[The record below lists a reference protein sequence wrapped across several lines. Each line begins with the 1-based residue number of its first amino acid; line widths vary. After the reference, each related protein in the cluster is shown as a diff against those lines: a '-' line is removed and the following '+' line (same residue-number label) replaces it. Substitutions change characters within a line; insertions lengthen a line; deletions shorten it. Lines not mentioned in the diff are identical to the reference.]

1 VIRKLDWFFIFP
13 VTGHKSL
20 ITIFTTEKCCIQS
33 IPALGKIKKTR
44 PGMVLIQRLMPHD
57 FSNHQSPI
65 TNHGAKHASRC
76 HYFLDYIFTK

>member
-1 VIRKLDWFFIFP
+1 VNGDWELDWFLKFP
-13 VTGHKSL
+13 
-20 ITIFTTEKCCIQS
+20 ITHHRSRFFNHRECCIQS

-65 TNHGAKHASRC
+65 TNHGAKHAS
-76 HYFLDYIFTK
+76 